1 MKTAIVVN
9 ALLNGARWT
18 KPLAGQDPLGGLLEK
33 LFTICKREDVFYLA
47 DDESLAQIGTRMKGL
62 RRIPVGDREAKHVFQ
77 ALFDALGSYEDV
89 VYLFA
94 DTPLI
99 EINLITEMLRVHR
112 EEYAE
117 YTYGEGFPFGV
128 TPEVLKRDLFP
139 KIVSLIGDE
148 HEQIERGSIFTALS
162 KEINSFD
169 IESVFSPEDLK
180 IRRIDLSTS
189 LKRNALIVERVA
201 QRKGLSCSYDDFREL
216 IRAEPGILRTVPA
229 YAELEITDRVS
240 SPCIYSPLPVLK
252 RKTGSMKYEN
262 YTVVID
268 ALADF
273 SEKITVEF
281 SLSGEPLLHPDIR
294 KIIEYT
300 IAKKNVHLIV
310 PTDGLEFDPPFSDYV
325 CGLAADNLSVIFT
338 LDAAE
343 EKTYGMI
350 RGGDLKKAERNARYL
365 ISKKGEN
372 VYVQLVRMNENEHE
386 MLQFFDVWE
395 KEGAKVIIQKYNSY
409 AGLLPQRSKYDLRPL
424 ERNSCWHLLR
434 DIVVFHNGDVPRC
447 KQDVNGIFNF
457 GNLLHDEIHAV
468 WDAGLP
474 HYLGH
479 CEKQYDEYC
488 SRCDEY
494 YTFNF

>member
-1 MKTAIVVN
+1 MKTAIVIN
-9 ALLNGARWT
+9 TLLDGARWT
-18 KPLAGQDPLGGLLEK
+18 EPVAGQDPLKRLLEK
-33 LFTICKREDVFYLA
+33 LFGIVKREDVFFLA
-47 DDESLAQIGTRMKGL
+47 DNESLGKIGARIKGL
-62 RRIPVGDREAKHVFQ
+62 HTIGVSDRKAKHVFQ
-77 ALFDALGSYEDV
+77 ALFDALDSYEDV

-99 EINLITEMLRVHR
+99 DTDLTAELLRVHR

-117 YTYGEGFPFGV
+117 YTYGEGFPLGV
-128 TPEVLKRDLFP
+128 TPEVLKRELFP

-148 HEQIERGSIFTALS
+148 DSRVEKDSIFAAMS

-189 LKRNALIVERVA
+189 LKRNALVVERVV
-201 QRKGLSCSYDDFREL
+201 QRKGLSCGYDDFREL
-216 IRAEPGILRTVPA
+216 IGREPGILRTVPA
-229 YAELEITDRVS
+229 YAEMEITDRVS

-252 RKTGSMKYEN
+252 RKTGSMIYEDF
-262 YTVVID
+262 TTIID

-273 SEKITVEF
+273 SEGITVEF
-281 SLSGEPLLHPDIR
+281 SLAGEPLLHPDIR
-294 KIIEYT
+294 RIMEYAL
-300 IAKKNVHLIV
+300 AKKNVHLIV
-310 PTDGLEFDPPFSDYV
+310 PTDGLVFDPQFSDYV
-325 CGLAADNLSVIFT
+325 CGLGADNLSVIFT
-338 LDAAE
+338 LDATE
-343 EKTYGMI
+343 EKTYSMI
-350 RGGDLKKAERNARYL
+350 RGGELKKAERNARYL
-365 ISKKGEN
+365 LSKRRNN
-372 VYVQLVRMNENEHE
+372 VYVQFVRMNENEHE
-386 MLQFFDVWE
+386 MLEFFEVWE
-395 KEGAKVIIQKYNSY
+395 KEGAEVIIQKYNSY

-447 KQDVNGIFNF
+447 KQDVNGIFHC
-457 GNLLHDEIHAV
+457 GNLLNDDITAV
-468 WDAGLP
+468 WESGLP
-474 HYLGH
+474 HYLRH